1 MYRNAA
7 GLPLA
12 ALVAALLGLGAVGT
26 DLGWFQFAPAAGAGA
41 RAVDGTIA
49 AGEYAHQYVATDIGM
64 TVFWTVEGDEVRLAA
79 QVPGKGWIAV
89 GWGGEGP
96 IMQGFDIAIAYVDSA
111 GPHVAD
117 NFANDAAGHV
127 ADTELGGT
135 SDLLEAEASESPDGT
150 VLEIRRKLATGDAE
164 HDRPFHEGAMPVLLA
179 YADVD
184 DFMTYHDTH
193 RATAQLDFLGQ
204 GSAGRRLIPEHLT
217 EYQIGLLAWVLVLA
231 VYGMIGLLSVWLE
244 GVEGIPER
252 VEPRPGAGAL
262 AAVSL
267 SAVAA
272 LAGSVWFIV
281 QVVSGT
287 GPVLALGL
295 SGTFW
300 MWSLAIAVALYRR
313 HFMVRETIQQDR
325 DEEIPW

>member
-1 MYRNAA
+1 MVRNAI

-12 ALVAALLGLGAVGT
+12 ALVATVLGLGALGA
-26 DLGWFQFAPAAGAGA
+26 DLGWFRFAPAAGSGA

-49 AGEYAHQYVATDIGM
+49 AGEYAHQYVAADIGM
-64 TVFWTVEGDEVRLAA
+64 TVFWTVEGDDLRLAA
-79 QVPGKGWIAV
+79 QAPGEGWIAV

-96 IMQGFDIAIAYVDSA
+96 IMQGFDIAIGYVDSA
-111 GPHVAD
+111 GSHVAD

-127 ADTELGGT
+127 ADTELGGKA
-135 SDLLEAEASESPDGT
+135 DLLEARASESADGT
-150 VLEIRRKLATGDAE
+150 VLEIRRKLDTGDAE
-164 HDRPFHEGAMPVLLA
+164 HDRPFHAGVMPVLLA

-193 RATAQLDFLGQ
+193 RATAQLDFLGARV
-204 GSAGRRLIPEHLT
+204 AGRRLIPEHLT

-244 GVEGIPER
+244 GVEPVPER
-252 VEPRPGAGAL
+252 VEPRPGLGAL
-262 AAVSL
+262 AAMGL
-267 SAVAA
+267 FAVAA

-281 QVVSGT
+281 QVVAGT
-287 GPVLALGL
+287 GPVLTLGL
-295 SGTFW
+295 SGAFW

-313 HFMVRETIQQDR
+313 YFMVAETIQQDR
-325 DEEIPW
+325 DEEVPW